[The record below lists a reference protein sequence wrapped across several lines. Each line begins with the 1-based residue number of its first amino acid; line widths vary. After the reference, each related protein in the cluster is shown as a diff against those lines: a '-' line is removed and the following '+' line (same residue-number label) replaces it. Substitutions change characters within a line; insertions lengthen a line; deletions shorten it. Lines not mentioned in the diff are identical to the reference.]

1 MAWTKTI
8 QGFTQTQ
15 ERPLTMPS
23 VVYQTALTICQL
35 CRTLPIGTNLGIV
48 YLLWAIITGKL
59 LNSRGSLFP
68 ALLDAGFTDRQARQS
83 EASLREGK
91 FEIDRIIREHNK
103 IIKLHK
109 KAEKII
115 INEHTPLL
123 LDWVGFYRP
132 NLKGC
137 VTKHFQSAAGKALPA
152 IELGMIARPYQVEYD
167 VINKG
172 VETKKVRKFPVL
184 IGLVRGGE
192 TVELLQAGSKKMRA
206 SDVLIVDRQVKVT
219 HLHQAGVKRFV
230 VRGAIDMTAR
240 TEQNAPYC
248 GHGPHPKQGSIVRPL
263 ARQYKDNVIE
273 ATKADSEETFR
284 FQGRILKVQYFR
296 NLVVKDCPLVFHVV
310 VVHDPKYTKPWVLV
324 TDLTDCGEVI
334 FHLYRSRWKVEQIPQ
349 TGKQLLGGHRSFVH
363 SEEIRYRL
371 PELILFAASLS
382 LYLSAITPA
391 VARVF
396 WDKNPDRTAGR
407 FCRGLSG
414 CAFPALPQDILA
426 DLPEKTIAPL
436 ATLTAFPVRV
446 RNKRSVFAHLPVG
459 VAAHRRQKKA
469 EKIPAISGN

>member
-1 MAWTKTI
+1 
-8 QGFTQTQ
+8 
-15 ERPLTMPS
+15 MPS
-23 VVYQTALTICQL
+23 VVYQTALLICQL
-35 CRTLPIGTNLGIV
+35 CQTLPIGTNLGIV
-48 YLLWAIITGKL
+48 YLLWTIITGKL

-68 ALLDAGFTDRQARQS
+68 ALLEAGFTDRQARQS

-91 FEIDRIIREHNK
+91 FEIDRIIQEHNK

-109 KAEKII
+109 KVEKIT

-137 VTKHFQSAAGKALPA
+137 VTKHFQSTAGKALPA

-167 VINKG
+167 FLNKG
-172 VETKKVRKFPVL
+172 VETKKIRKFPVL
-184 IGLVRGGE
+184 IGLVRGGK

-230 VRGAIDMTAR
+230 VRGAIDMTAL

-248 GHGPHPKQGSIVRPL
+248 GHGPHSKKGSIVRPL

-310 VVHDPKYTKPWVLV
+310 VVYDPKYKKPWVLI
-324 TDLTDCGEVI
+324 TDLSDPGEVI

-363 SEEIRYRL
+363 SDEIRYRL

-391 VARVF
+391 VSSGF

-407 FCRGLSG
+407 FCRGLLG
-414 CAFPALPQDILA
+414 GTFPTLSQEILA
-426 DLPEKTIAPL
+426 DLPEKTTTPL
-436 ATLTAFPVRV
+436 GTLMAFPVRV
-446 RNKRSVFAHLPVG
+446 RNKLSVFAHLPVG
-459 VAAHRRQKKA
+459 VAAHRRQKRA
-469 EKIPAISGN
+469 ENSPAISGN

>member
-1 MAWTKTI
+1 
-8 QGFTQTQ
+8 
-15 ERPLTMPS
+15 MPS
-23 VVYQTALTICQL
+23 VVYQTALFICQL
-35 CRTLPIGTNLGIV
+35 CQTLPIGTNLGIV
-48 YLLWAIITGKL
+48 YLLWTIITGKL
-59 LNSRGSLFP
+59 LNTRGSLFP

-91 FEIDRIIREHNK
+91 FEIDKIIQEHNK
-103 IIKLHK
+103 IIKLHN

-115 INEHTPLL
+115 INDYTPIL

-132 NLKGC
+132 HLKGC
-137 VTKHFQSAAGKALPA
+137 TTKHFQSTAGKALPA

-167 VINKG
+167 SLNKG
-172 VETKKVRKFPVL
+172 IEIKKIRKFPVL
-184 IGLVRGGE
+184 IGLVRGGD

-219 HLHQAGVKRFV
+219 HLHQAGIKRFV
-230 VRGAIDMTAR
+230 VRGAVDMTAL
-240 TEQNAPYC
+240 TQENAPYC
-248 GHGPHPKQGSIVRPL
+248 GHGRRPQKGSIVRPL
-263 ARQYKDNVIE
+263 SRKYKDNIIE
-273 ATKADSEETFR
+273 ATKADSEETFC
-284 FQGRILKVQYFR
+284 FQGRTLKVQYFR
-296 NLVVKDCPLVFHVV
+296 KLVVENCPLVFHVI
-310 VVHDPKYTKPWVLV
+310 VVHDPKYKKPWVLV
-324 TDLTDCGEVI
+324 TDLPDTGDVI

-363 SEEIRYRL
+363 SDEIRYRL
-371 PELILFAASLS
+371 PELVLFAASLS

-414 CAFPALPQDILA
+414 CAFPAFPQEILA
-426 DLPEKTIAPL
+426 DLPDKTIAPL
-436 ATLTAFPVRV
+436 GTLTAFPVRV

-469 EKIPAISGN
+469 EKPPAISGN

>member
-1 MAWTKTI
+1 
-8 QGFTQTQ
+8 
-15 ERPLTMPS
+15 MPS
-23 VVYQTALTICQL
+23 VVYQTALLICQL

-83 EASLREGK
+83 EASLREGR
-91 FEIDRIIREHNK
+91 FEIDRIIQEHNK
-103 IIKLHK
+103 FIKLHN
-109 KAEKII
+109 KAEII
-115 INEHTPLL
+115 TINGHTPLL

-137 VTKHFQSAAGKALPA
+137 TTKHFQSTAGKALPA
-152 IELGMIARPYQVEYD
+152 IELGMIARPYQIEYD
-167 VINKG
+167 SLNKG
-172 VETKKVRKFPVL
+172 IETKKTRKFPVL
-184 IGLVRGGE
+184 TGLVRGGK
-192 TVELLQAGSKKMRA
+192 TIELLQAGSKKMQ
-206 SDVLIVDRQVKVT
+206 SCDVLIVDRQVKVT

-230 VRGAIDMTAR
+230 VRGAVDMTAL
-240 TEQNAPYC
+240 TQQNAHYC
-248 GHGPHPKQGSIVRPL
+248 GRGPRPKKGSIVRPL
-263 ARQYKDNVIE
+263 PRQYKGKVIE
-273 ATKADSEETFR
+273 ATKATSEETFR
-284 FQGRILKVQYFR
+284 FQGRILKIQYFR
-296 NLVVKDCPLVFHVV
+296 NLVVKDCPLVFHVI
-310 VVHDPKYTKPWVLV
+310 VVHDPKYKNPWVLI
-324 TDLTDCGEVI
+324 TDLTDHGEVI

-391 VARVF
+391 VASGF

-414 CAFPALPQDILA
+414 GTFPALPQDILA
-426 DLPEKTIAPL
+426 DLPENTFAPL
-436 ATLTAFPVRV
+436 ATLPPFPVRV

-469 EKIPAISGN
+469 EKPPAISGN